1 MEKRNTMDST
11 GSMASPTPIASQT
24 DAPWWRFG
32 MVWLVVAGPAAVV
45 VAGLVTAAIAIRG
58 ADPVLST
65 EERTAF
71 ADKPA
76 LQGRNHAATAAE
88 QR

>member
-1 MEKRNTMDST
+1 MSSESAPDTRQ
-11 GSMASPTPIASQT
+11 AQP
-24 DAPWWRFG
+24 APWWRFG

-65 EERTAF
+65 EERGAF
-71 ADKPA
+71 QERPA
-76 LQGRNHAATAAE
+76 VQGRNHAATAGS